1 MINLL
6 PTEQRKA
13 TLFARRNTTLVRWLI
28 GILVAT
34 AGIAVITGGSL
45 FYLKRDSTA
54 LKNEIDKTK
63 AELVKQDEKKT
74 LDRAEEMSGNLKL
87 AVDVLSNEVLFSKL
101 LQSIG
106 EVMPPGTVLQSLSLT
121 NDIASQGIDLEIGA
135 IDYESGTRAHVNL
148 NDSTNEIFERADLQT
163 VKCDNQNEE
172 STSIYVCT
180 ASIRALFS
188 SNNPFMLI
196 GKEGS

>member
-45 FYLKRDSTA
+45 FYLKRDSSA

-63 AELVKQDEKKT
+63 AELVDQNEKKV
-74 LDRAEEMSGNLKL
+74 LDRAEEMSGNLQL
-87 AVDVLSNEVLFSKL
+87 AIDVLSNEVLFSKL

-106 EVMPPGTVLQSLSLT
+106 EVMPPGTVLQTLALT
-121 NDIASQGIDLEIGA
+121 NDIASQGIDLEIGSV
-135 IDYESGTRAHVNL
+135 DYESGTRAHVNL
-148 NDSTNEIFERADLQT
+148 NDSKNKIFERADLQNI
-163 VKCDNQNEE
+163 KCGNLDEE
-172 STSIYVCT
+172 SASIYECT
-180 ASIRALFS
+180 VSIRALFS
-188 SNNPFMLI
+188 SDNPFMLI
-196 GKEGS
+196 SKEGS